1 MLHVTNI
8 ITHSAF
14 TNLYTTNRGCYT
26 LFKFIYLCIPS
37 TVQPVVKIKDK
48 TFERYISAEDIERAV
63 NFIGDRMNA
72 DFAGKKPLLLSV
84 LNGSFLFAADLMKTL
99 TIDCEI
105 SFVKLASYEGTQTT
119 GNVRTLIGFNE
130 DIENRTVVILEDIVD
145 TGNTLEHMI
154 TQLAQYK
161 PLEVKVATLLFKP
174 DAYKK
179 DVKIDY
185 IGFEVP
191 NEFVVGYGL
200 DYDGLGR
207 NLRDIY
213 KLKEN

>member
-1 MLHVTNI
+1 MLCN
-8 ITHSAF
+8 
-14 TNLYTTNRGCYT
+14 
-26 LFKFIYLCIPS
+26 FIYLCSPPVKRHI
-37 TVQPVVKIKDK
+37 VVKIKDK
-48 TFERYISAEDIERAV
+48 FFERYLSADDIERAI
-63 NFIGDRMNA
+63 NFMGDKMNS
-72 DFAGKKPLLLSV
+72 DFAGKKPLFLSV

-145 TGNTLEHMI
+145 TGNTLQHMFE
-154 TQLAQYK
+154 QLATYK
-161 PLEVKVATLLFKP
+161 PLEIKVATLLFKP
-174 DAYKK
+174 EAYKK
-179 DVKIDY
+179 DMKIDY
-185 IGFEVP
+185 IGFEVQ

-213 KLKEN
+213 KLKE

>member
-1 MLHVTNI
+1 M
-8 ITHSAF
+8 
-14 TNLYTTNRGCYT
+14 
-26 LFKFIYLCIPS
+26 
-37 TVQPVVKIKDK
+37 VKIKDK
-48 TFERYISAEDIERAV
+48 IFERYLSAEDIERAI
-63 NFIGDRMNA
+63 NFIGDKMNT
-72 DFAGKKPLLLSV
+72 DFAGKKPLFLSV

-105 SFVKLASYEGTQTT
+105 SFVKLASYEGTETT

-130 DIENRTVVILEDIVD
+130 EIENRTVVILEDIVD
-145 TGNTLEHMI
+145 TGNTLQHMF

-174 DAYKK
+174 EAYTK
-179 DVKIDY
+179 DMKIDY

-191 NEFVVGYGL
+191 NEFVVGFGL

-213 KLKEN
+213 KLKELQE